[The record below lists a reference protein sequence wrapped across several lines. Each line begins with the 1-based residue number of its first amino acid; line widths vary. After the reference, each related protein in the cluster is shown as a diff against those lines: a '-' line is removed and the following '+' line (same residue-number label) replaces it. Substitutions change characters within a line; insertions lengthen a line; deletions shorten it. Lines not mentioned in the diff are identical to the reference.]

1 MGLCS
6 EFFYKYFVDLNKC
19 KGKARNL
26 PKEFSDNHESG
37 KIVEIGVWDE
47 FFSSDKIFL
56 VDFISKNSY
65 DFFTYTT
72 KM

>member
-1 MGLCS
+1 M
-6 EFFYKYFVDLNKC
+6 
-19 KGKARNL
+19 